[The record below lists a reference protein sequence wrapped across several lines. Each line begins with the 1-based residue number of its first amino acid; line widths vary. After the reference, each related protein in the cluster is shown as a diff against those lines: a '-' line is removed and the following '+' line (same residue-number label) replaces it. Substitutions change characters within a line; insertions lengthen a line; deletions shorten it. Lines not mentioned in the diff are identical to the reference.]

1 MTALVITEFDGEGP
15 FIRARLR
22 VVAAGRRIVGE
33 WAPFAGDG
41 LGRGE
46 GDRGILAAVIVAG
59 LAGALGL
66 FALTAWSAIL
76 AYPFNAGG
84 RPLWSWP
91 AFIPAPVEFGALT
104 AAIGGMVL
112 LFRNARLTRLH
123 HSAFDF
129 AEVARASQDRF
140 VMAVACDAGEDANAV
155 LAMLAGAG
163 ATHSRLV
170 DG

>member
-1 MTALVITEFDGEGP
+1 MTALVIAEFDGEGP
-15 FIRARLR
+15 FIRARLH

-33 WAPFAGDG
+33 WLPFASDG

-59 LAGALGL
+59 LAGSLGL

-91 AFIPAPVEFGALT
+91 AFILAPVEFGALT
-104 AAIGGMVL
+104 AAIGGMAL

-129 AEVARASQDRF
+129 DEVGRASQDRF
-140 VMAVACDAGEDANAV
+140 VLAVACDGGEDANAV
-155 LAMLAGAG
+155 IAMLTGAG
-163 ATHSRLV
+163 AMHSRLV